1 MERNSQPT
9 ESDRSRERAGE
20 GAGDGQLRAP
30 APQDAGY
37 RSPPRSERFIR
48 RIRRRQAISLL
59 LLARFLPQRTRPPK
73 VPEPWSDP
81 DRQIPAD
88 LKTYPG
94 ELSNPAEEDSASK
107 RQPLSDFF
115 SVHPEASEFIVS
127 HGRGFLLP
135 TFPRVARAVH
145 RIRRATRLRPAP
157 RRRNHDPDEL
167 REMLVAEG
175 RRIGLSRI
183 GVAANDPRYTFR
195 TTDAEQLPG
204 VIVCLLEQ
212 DWQLTQKIPSDEAE
226 QAAFFGYAE
235 GMERS
240 ARLSEYLK
248 GLGYRAAPQGL
259 VGDGI
264 AIRYAVEAGLGQLGI
279 NGQLLT
285 PEAGSRCRIL
295 MLTTD
300 APLTPD
306 QPVDYGLHKVCDE
319 CQACVRNCPV
329 GAIPKSRKPFRG
341 VVKSKLNTARC
352 LPVVAQAHGCA
363 ICMKV
368 CPVQRYGLD
377 AILEHRE
384 KTGEILGVGSDE
396 LEGYDWPLDGLH
408 YGPGETPHVGE
419 DVIRNPDLTFDMN
432 RERPLE
438 GTEPIRFVGPRR
450 TPS

>member
-1 MERNSQPT
+1 MTQRF
-9 ESDRSRERAGE
+9 DLKRAV
-20 GAGDGQLRAP
+20 ARLV
-30 APQDAGY
+30 
-37 RSPPRSERFIR
+37 R
-48 RIRRRQAISLL
+48 RIRRRQGISLL
-59 LLARFLPQRTRPPK
+59 LLARFLPERTPAPVVPP
-73 VPEPWSDP
+73 PWSESRRDV
-81 DRQIPAD
+81 PAD
-88 LKTYPG
+88 LLTYPG
-94 ELSNPAEEDSASK
+94 EARDTEAENRNSAEE
-107 RQPLSDFF
+107 PLSDFF

-135 TFPRVARAVH
+135 TFPRVARAVQK
-145 RIRRATRLRPAP
+145 IRRASRMQPAP
-157 RRRNHDPDEL
+157 RTRTLPPDEL
-167 REMLVAEG
+167 TRMLRTEA

-183 GVAANDPRYTFR
+183 GIAANDPRYTFEK
-195 TTDAEQLPG
+195 TDAEQLPT

-212 DWQLTQKIPSDEAE
+212 DWELTQKIPSDEAE

-235 GMERS
+235 GMSRTAE
-240 ARLSEYLK
+240 LSEFLK

-259 VGDGI
+259 TGDGI
-264 AIRYAVEAGLGQLGI
+264 AIHYAIEAGLGQLGI

-300 APLTPD
+300 ATLTLD
-306 QPVDYGLHKVCDE
+306 EPVDYGLHKVCDE

-329 GAIPKSRKPFRG
+329 GAIPKARKPFRG

-352 LPVVAQAHGCA
+352 LPVVAQAEGCA

-377 AILEHRE
+377 AILDHRE
-384 KTGEILGVGSDE
+384 KTGEILGLGSDE

-408 YGPGETPHVGE
+408 YGPGETPKVGE
-419 DVIRNPDLTFDMN
+419 DILRNPELTFDIT
-432 RERPLE
+432 RKQPFE

-450 TPS
+450 SP